1 MEITKYECIGHVQKR
16 VGCRLRNVVRRN
28 KGVGGKGKLSLAII
42 DKLQNYYGIAIR
54 SNIGNLAA
62 MKKGIL
68 ALLFHVA
75 SSAKNMWHDHCPKS
89 ADSWC
94 GFQRD
99 IISKTGLYKAGVGLP
114 QNILET
120 YIKPIYIDLSGDK
133 PLNKC

>member
-1 MEITKYECIGHVQKR
+1 MYILVWITKYECIGHVQKM

-28 KGVGGKGKLSLAII
+28 KGAGGKGKLSLAII
-42 DKLQNYYGIAIR
+42 DKLLNYYGIAIL

-68 ALLFHVA
+68 ALFHVA
-75 SSAKNMWHDHCPKS
+75 SSAKNVWHDHCPKS

-99 IISKTGLYKAGVGLP
+99 IINKTGLYKPGVGLP

-120 YIKPIYIDLSGDK
+120 LNLSM
-133 PLNKC
+133 LI